1 MSMLPQQQQSERQR
15 KDAQMPLVY
24 RGRSLIKTAKKQRT
38 MLTLLNALGESGD
51 GEEGGGVD
59 RTDGGGPPWTLSD
72 GERVKDTA
80 TMSVKRKNARW
91 TGFHGTRNISPT
103 KSPSCSSSSFCSE
116 ISPSSTTTTTTTM
129 LAFPNSSSTFFS
141 SSSRVRRVPSVSSAS
156 PRTLPSFYRSS
167 SSSSSS
173 LSSCLFHILVVI
185 VIVITSSTLIEG
197 SNDLM

>member
-1 MSMLPQQQQSERQR
+1 MSMLPQQLQSERQR

-38 MLTLLNALGESGD
+38 MLTFLNALGGEIVD

-59 RTDGGGPPWTLSD
+59 RTDGVGPPWALSD

-91 TGFHGTRNISPT
+91 TGFHGTRNICPT
-103 KSPSCSSSSFCSE
+103 KSPSCSSTSFCSE
-116 ISPSSTTTTTTTM
+116 ISPTSTTTTM
-129 LAFPNSSSTFFS
+129 LAFPTSSSTLFS
-141 SSSRVRRVPSVSSAS
+141 PSSRVRRVPSVSSAS
-156 PRTLPSFYRSS
+156 PRTLPTCYRSS

-173 LSSCLFHILVVI
+173 LSLCLFHILVVI

>member
-15 KDAQMPLVY
+15 KDAQMPLAY

-91 TGFHGTRNISPT
+91 TGFHGTRNICPT
-103 KSPSCSSSSFCSE
+103 KSPSCSSTSFCSE
-116 ISPSSTTTTTTTM
+116 ISPTSTTTTM
-129 LAFPNSSSTFFS
+129 LAFPTSSSTLFS
-141 SSSRVRRVPSVSSAS
+141 PSSRVRRVPSVSSAS